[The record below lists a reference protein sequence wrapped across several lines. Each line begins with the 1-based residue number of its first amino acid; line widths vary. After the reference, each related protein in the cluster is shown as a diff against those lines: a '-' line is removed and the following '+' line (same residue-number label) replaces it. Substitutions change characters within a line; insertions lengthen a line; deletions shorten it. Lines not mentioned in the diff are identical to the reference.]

1 MTEHGTAQGAT
12 RALAGHVASLRLDAL
27 PGEAL
32 ERARHC
38 LIDFLGVT
46 LSGSRTVLARTVA
59 AEVHEDGAAPRATVL
74 GDPQRTGPLQAA
86 LANGTAA
93 HALDFDDVHPAM
105 RGHPTVAVLPAVLAE
120 AEAGD
125 HAGGAVL
132 AAFVAGVEVAC
143 RVGALLG
150 DAHYMRGFHATG
162 VAGTLGAAA
171 GAAHLRGLDA
181 RATARAL
188 GIAASQAA
196 GLKGAFGTMCKPLHA
211 GKAAANGLL
220 AARLAARGYEGRED
234 IIERDQGLA
243 ATHTDTLD
251 AGALDGLGT
260 AAPMVCQVLFKYHAA
275 CYGTHPTIDAVRGL
289 VAEAALTPTGVRRVV
304 VRVPPRNVGMC
315 TIPVP
320 ATGLEGKFSI
330 AYAVGLALCG
340 RDTAAESSFSD
351 AAVGD
356 REVLAVAERVTVEG
370 DPQVQRHGAH
380 VAVELADGRRLE
392 RIESLLEP
400 ERDLARQAGRLE
412 AKCRVLAEPVI
423 GGTACER
430 MLAAVARLETLES
443 VAPVLDACRPE
454 RAAAA

>member
-1 MTEHGTAQGAT
+1 MGNVRDAGESVT
-12 RALAGHVASLRLDAL
+12 RALASHAASLRLEAL
-27 PGEAL
+27 PAQSA

-38 LIDFLGVT
+38 IADWLGVT
-46 LSGSRTVLARTVA
+46 LAGSRSELARIVA
-59 AEVHEDGAAPRATVL
+59 AEVHEDDAAPRATIV
-74 GDPQRTGPLQAA
+74 GDPRRSGPVQAA

-120 AEAGD
+120 AEAGA
-125 HAGGAVL
+125 HSGRATL
-132 AAFVAGVEVAC
+132 SAFVAGVEIAC

-162 VAGTLGAAA
+162 VVGTLGAAA
-171 GAAHLRGLDA
+171 GAARLRGLDA
-181 RATARAL
+181 GAMARAL

-234 IIERDQGLA
+234 ILERPQGLT
-243 ATHTDTLD
+243 ATHTDAPDVD
-251 AGALDGLGT
+251 AALEGLGT
-260 AAPMVCQVLFKYHAA
+260 APPMVCQMLFKYHAA
-275 CYGTHPTIDAVRGL
+275 CYGTHPTIDAVRAL
-289 VAEAALTPTGVRRVV
+289 VADVGLAPAEVRHVA

-340 RDTAAESSFSD
+340 RDTAAESRSAMRRCATARCWRSPVGSASRETRTCSAMAPTSRSSSPT
-351 AAVGD
+351 AAP
-356 REVLAVAERVTVEG
+356 L
-370 DPQVQRHGAH
+370 
-380 VAVELADGRRLE
+380 
-392 RIESLLEP
+392 S
-400 ERDLARQAGRLE
+400 AR
-412 AKCRVLAEPVI
+412 
-423 GGTACER
+423 
-430 MLAAVARLETLES
+430 
-443 VAPVLDACRPE
+443 
-454 RAAAA
+454 